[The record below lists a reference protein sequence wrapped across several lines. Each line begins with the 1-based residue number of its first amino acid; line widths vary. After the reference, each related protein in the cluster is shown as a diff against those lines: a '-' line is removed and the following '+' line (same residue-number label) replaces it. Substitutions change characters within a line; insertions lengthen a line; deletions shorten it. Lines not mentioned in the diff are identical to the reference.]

1 MIFGFAILSIP
12 HLYFRRFFSSH
23 PFGIQH
29 AGENTFRRQRQRP
42 QSRASTTVDCI
53 GDRRRNAVD
62 TDLADALG
70 AERAGR
76 VVRLH
81 DDRIKLWRR
90 FDEGGDFVV
99 HQGRVGD
106 LGAVPHQLFEQC
118 KTHTLDEGA
127 FDLSLDHFRI
137 DCAADVASRPGTV
150 DPALAGGLVD

>member
-90 FDEGGDFVV
+90 FDEATT
-99 HQGRVGD
+99 R
-106 LGAVPHQLFEQC
+106 LGTMAAGTNMLEVARAYEELAAIAGELAKAVL
-118 KTHTLDEGA
+118 
-127 FDLSLDHFRI
+127 R
-137 DCAADVASRPGTV
+137 ADPTSGPRARARRSAP
-150 DPALAGGLVD
+150 